1 MGKPALGSPGGRIVV
16 CGSLAFDEVFTVEG
30 ILRLASDHLGPV
42 RQSYE
47 ASKAHTSFGG
57 CAGNIAYALAGLK
70 RNPIVVASVG
80 NDASSYAR
88 HLIQHSIDISSV
100 AEHAD
105 TLTARCVVLTDL
117 SGAQLVAF
125 HPGAAG
131 RYAPP
136 PEVSSSAPLA
146 IVAPSTT
153 GTVIRQMA
161 RLKQLG
167 APILWLPAHS
177 VADYQNGQLH
187 SLLKYSE
194 YVIVNE
200 TEAQLLCS
208 VAQVSP
214 TELTKHLKAYVV
226 TLGERG
232 SILYSKGRS
241 HHIASV
247 PTEAVDPT
255 GCGDFYAAGFAHGV
269 IDGLDLVSAAGVGSV
284 MGALS
289 ASHKGTQTFKFSVDD
304 VYVRFQQV
312 YGYHLPSAVA
322 GRQRE

>member
-1 MGKPALGSPGGRIVV
+1 MGNSTRRIPGGRVVV
-16 CGSLAFDEVFTVEG
+16 CGSLAFDEVFTIKG
-30 ILRLASDHLGPV
+30 TLRLASDHLGPV

-47 ASKAHTSFGG
+47 ASTAHTSFGG

-70 RNPIVVASVG
+70 RNPIVVASLG

-88 HLIQHSIDISSV
+88 HLAQHSIDISAV

-105 TLTARCVVLTDL
+105 SLTARCVVLTDL
-117 SGAQLVAF
+117 SGAQLVTF
-125 HPGAAG
+125 HPGAAS
-131 RYAPP
+131 RYASP

-153 GTVIRQMA
+153 ETVIRQMA

-167 APILWLPAHS
+167 PPILWLPAHS
-177 VADYQNGQLH
+177 VADYRNGQLH
-187 SLLKYSE
+187 SLLEFSE

-200 TEAQLLCS
+200 VEAQLLCS
-208 VAQVSP
+208 TTQVSP
-214 TELTKHLKAYVV
+214 AELTKFLKAYIV

-241 HHIASV
+241 YHIASA
-247 PTEAVDPT
+247 PAEAVDPT

-269 IDGLDLVSAAGVGSV
+269 IDGLDLISAAGVGSV

-289 ASHKGTQTFKFSVDD
+289 ASHRGTQTFKFSVDD
-304 VYVRFQQV
+304 VHTRFQQV
-312 YGYHLPSAVA
+312 YGYHLPSVTS
-322 GRQRE
+322 GRRRG